1 MNGELDQDAVSET
14 AASHPWVNARIQ
26 RCVLPGAAAVNAAIL
41 TAFQTLT
48 PESFDRRSHL
58 VGGRYENLYLE
69 RARMPAL
76 APVLEHALHC
86 AATILGESAHG
97 LRCGFWF
104 NATGPG
110 HHTSE
115 HTHDECDERLSAVYY
130 VDAPADCGDLIL
142 YDGPLTMRVTPVAG
156 TLLFFPPNLPH
167 AVEPNRSG
175 QLRLSIGINFGP
187 LPADL

>member
-1 MNGELDQDAVSET
+1 MNGALDQDGLSE
-14 AASHPWVNARIQ
+14 AAAFRPWVNARIQ
-26 RCVLPGAAAVNAAIL
+26 RCVLPEAAAVNAAIL
-41 TAFQTLT
+41 TAFQALT

-86 AATILGESAHG
+86 AAIILDEPVRG

-104 NATGPG
+104 NAAGPG

-115 HTHDECDERLSAVYY
+115 HTHDECDEQLSAVYY

-142 YDGPLTMRVTPVAG
+142 YDGPLTVRVRPVAG
-156 TLLFFPPNLPH
+156 ALLCFPPNLPH

-175 QLRLSIGINFGP
+175 QLRLSIGINVGP
-187 LPADL
+187 LPADP